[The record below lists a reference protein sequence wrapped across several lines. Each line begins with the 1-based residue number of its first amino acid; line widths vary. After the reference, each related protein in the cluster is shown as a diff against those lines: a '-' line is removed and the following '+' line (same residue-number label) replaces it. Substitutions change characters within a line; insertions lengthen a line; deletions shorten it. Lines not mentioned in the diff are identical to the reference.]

1 MQKQSQVHK
10 SIRKS
15 WIVVGALLSL
25 TVIGVSGCGSPTTT
39 STPVAPA
46 TQSSTSSQANQG
58 KTAKQSNQNP
68 ALRAVMEIRRLQSNQ
83 TNALTTDQKDKIKPI
98 LQVLISTA
106 NPTQDI
112 LQQNADAINAVL
124 TDQQKSYLT
133 TRPNSQGSS
142 QAGSNATGSNAT
154 GSNATGSNPN
164 ASNPN
169 ASNPTKGTG
178 NTPTGRSNNPQVI
191 YQQVLDSLK

>member
-10 SIRKS
+10 LTRKS
-15 WIVVGALLSL
+15 WILVGVLLSL
-25 TVIGVSGCGSPTTT
+25 TLIGVSGCGSPTTT
-39 STPVAPA
+39 STPVEPA
-46 TQSSTSSQANQG
+46 TQSPTSSQANQG
-58 KTAKQSNQNP
+58 KTANQANQNP
-68 ALRAVMEIRRLQSNQ
+68 ALRAVLEIRRLQSNQ
-83 TNALTTDQKDKIKPI
+83 TNALTTDQIDKIKPI

-133 TRPNSQGSS
+133 TRPNSQGTS
-142 QAGSNATGSNAT
+142 QAGN
-154 GSNATGSNPN
+154 NATGSNPN
-164 ASNPN
+164 ASNQ
-169 ASNPTKGTG
+169 TKGTG
-178 NTPTGRSNNPQVI
+178 NAQTGRSNNPQVM